1 MSQLKSEQKIAIQKI
16 SIQKISIGGMKIA
29 TVNCGIKY
37 KNRDDLLLVIFEKPV
52 AVAGLFT
59 SSTMSASPVV
69 HCQKA
74 LQQKQ
79 ARALIVNAGNANA
92 FTGEVGEAIVQKTVD
107 KISSS
112 LNATSNQIFVSS
124 TGVIGELFDVN
135 LITQKIDK
143 MILQAN
149 DDESMIIKASKA
161 IMTTDTKM
169 KLVQKKC
176 LIDSQEVNI
185 IGFAKGSGMIA
196 PNMATMLGYIFTD
209 ANVSSDVLQKILADI
224 VEKSFNSITVDS
236 DQSTNDTVL
245 AFATATAKHN
255 FIDNAENQSLAN
267 FKMAIEEL
275 AIELAKMIVIDGEGA
290 KKLIEINVINATN
303 YQQAKI
309 VAMAIANSPLVKSAM
324 AASDPNWGRIIMA
337 IGKSTTNISPQ
348 QIKVKIG
355 DFLIAENG
363 SRVNDYNEANVH
375 EYLKREEVK
384 IIVDLGINK
393 TQEIK
398 NISASQTMRQDLY
411 SAIVWGC
418 DLNEEYVKI
427 NKDYRS

>member
-1 MSQLKSEQKIAIQKI
+1 
-16 SIQKISIGGMKIA
+16 
-29 TVNCGIKY
+29 
-37 KNRDDLLLVIFEKPV
+37 
-52 AVAGLFT
+52 
-59 SSTMSASPVV
+59 
-69 HCQKA
+69 
-74 LQQKQ
+74 
-79 ARALIVNAGNANA
+79 
-92 FTGEVGEAIVQKTVD
+92 
-107 KISSS
+107 
-112 LNATSNQIFVSS
+112 
-124 TGVIGELFDVN
+124 
-135 LITQKIDK
+135 
-143 MILQAN
+143 
-149 DDESMIIKASKA
+149 
-161 IMTTDTKM
+161 
-169 KLVQKKC
+169 
-176 LIDSQEVNI
+176 
-185 IGFAKGSGMIA
+185 MIA

-255 FIDNAENQSLAN
+255 FIDNAENKSIAN
-267 FKMAIEEL
+267 FKITMEEL

-375 EYLKREEVK
+375 QYLKREEVK

-398 NISASQTMRQDLY
+398 NTSASQTMKQDLY
-411 SAIVWGC
+411 STTVWGC